1 MKSRILIAL
10 ILFAGIGLPQEGPP
24 ADADGLIKSTLR
36 RSLDRKGV
44 FLPADAAEIQL
55 ELKVYRGELRI
66 LEVRSHGSFV
76 NEGDVLARLD
86 PKEIDRQI
94 ETDRMALER
103 AEMAMRHADENAV
116 MAAQGWA
123 DSLARSELE
132 ATRAATRLKGYRE
145 REKAFDEE
153 SERLTIQ
160 SRKYR
165 MEDQQDELTQLEK
178 MYSEDELVDAT
189 EEIVLKRQ
197 RRSFARNKANND
209 LTERR
214 RVHNKEYYY
223 AWREEDLV
231 RESKRKEQA
240 LRNQHIKNKMARES
254 LDADL
259 AKKRYDLEK
268 KRENFRDLLAD
279 KEKLEIRAPRRGLLL
294 HGAAEA
300 APWGSTLKKDSTLRN
315 RQVFAS
321 VVDPEKLKVTTSLDE
336 KMAPKVRNGAPVEV
350 TPVAYPDKKLM
361 GRIRVDYLPG
371 KGGVFEAE
379 VELAGG
385 DVAVRPGMNAELEVI
400 LEEARDVIVAPVDK
414 IGTREDGTRF
424 VMVDGEER
432 TVVAGLE
439 VDGRIALLSGVKEG
453 ERLQAIPQK

>member
-10 ILFAGIGLPQEGPP
+10 TLLAGLGLSQEGPLP
-24 ADADGLIKSTLR
+24 ADGLVKSTLR
-36 RSLDRKGV
+36 KSLDRKGV
-44 FLPADAAEIQL
+44 FLPAAAAEIQL
-55 ELKVYRGELRI
+55 ELKVYRGDLRI
-66 LEVRSHGSFV
+66 LEVRPHGSFV
-76 NEGDVLARLD
+76 NEGDVIARLD
-86 PKEIDRQI
+86 PKEIDKQI
-94 ETDRMALER
+94 EAEKMSLER

-116 MAAQGWA
+116 MSAQGWA
-123 DSLARSELE
+123 DSLERAEIESK
-132 ATRAATRLKGYRE
+132 RAATRLKGYRE
-145 REKAFDEE
+145 REKGFEEE
-153 SERLTIQ
+153 SERLSIQ

-197 RRSFARNKANND
+197 RRNFARNKANND

-231 RESKRKEQA
+231 REAKRKERS
-240 LRNQHIKNKMARES
+240 LRNQRSKNEMARES
-254 LDADL
+254 LEADL

-268 KRENFRDLLAD
+268 KRERFRDLLAD
-279 KEKLEIRAPRRGLLL
+279 KEKLSIRAPHRGLLL

-300 APWGSTLKKDSTLRN
+300 APWGKLKKGATLRN

-321 VVDPEKLKVTTSLDE
+321 VADPEKLKVTTTLDE

-371 KGGVFEAE
+371 KGG
-379 VELAGG
+379 
-385 DVAVRPGMNAELEVI
+385 
-400 LEEARDVIVAPVDK
+400 
-414 IGTREDGTRF
+414 
-424 VMVDGEER
+424 
-432 TVVAGLE
+432 
-439 VDGRIALLSGVKEG
+439 ALRRSSS
-453 ERLQAIPQK
+453 